1 MFLIKVIKIINNFL
15 FIKAGPSTRNTRSL
29 KRPHYNESQDSDEEK
44 NQRDTRRTKRRMVS
58 NESESSNNDNVD
70 NDDEEDEDED
80 GGPSVSQRGRIRKP
94 TAKAKGLH

>member
-1 MFLIKVIKIINNFL
+1 
-15 FIKAGPSTRNTRSL
+15 
-29 KRPHYNESQDSDEEK
+29 
-44 NQRDTRRTKRRMVS
+44 MVS

-70 NDDEEDEDED
+70 NNDDEEDEDED

>member
-1 MFLIKVIKIINNFL
+1 
-15 FIKAGPSTRNTRSL
+15 
-29 KRPHYNESQDSDEEK
+29 
-44 NQRDTRRTKRRMVS
+44 MVS